1 MSGNVGLVTN
11 KGSWNALTN
20 APAISNSTQNNSAGD
35 YYTTSVAGTSSFT
48 SRGKG
53 QYFAVGDI
61 VVFNGAVWTKNDQ
74 FSAEAGFGTPSN
86 WKDAYD
92 NHITSGTF
100 ANNVI
105 TLTQRDGGSFTIDL
119 TGVGGSSVLY
129 RDSVT
134 VLASGGQNAFTLSA
148 SIDHEDKTQVF
159 IDGVYQQKTAYSV
172 SGTSLTFD
180 NNVVVP
186 QGSTVEIISFS
197 SVALTES
204 LANAKI
210 FVGDSNANAIAR
222 TVSGDATLANT
233 GALTLNASAKTT
245 LGLNNLDNT
254 SDANKPV
261 STATQTAL
269 DLKSNIASP
278 TFTGT
283 VGGITKAMV
292 GLSNVDNTTDASK
305 PVSTATQS
313 ALNLKA
319 NLAGPT
325 FTGNTSAAN
334 LTLSGYL
341 RGPASFVI
349 DPSAHGDDTGTVVI
363 AGNLQ
368 VDGTQT
374 TINSTTVS
382 IDDLNLTLAS
392 GASSSSAA
400 NGAGITIDGASAS
413 MLYTHA
419 TTNFIFNKP
428 IHIDSTL
435 LVQAD
440 NGGVQNATLELIGRQ
455 NSAFGGDSRAAK
467 SSIYSETSGAQ
478 YSANLVFKTNNSS
491 NSLTE
496 RLRLNYNGDAI
507 FSGDTEIIT
516 SSTPTLQLTQSGST
530 NYKGYIK
537 LAGNDLEIRGSS
549 GAMEFYNGS
558 VNGNSSA
565 LRLSISSGGITSLLT
580 NQAKTST
587 SNVEYALLGRTNE
600 STNYSALQLLQK
612 GGASNSV
619 RNWSLQ
625 TIEAGVANAGNIVL
639 QPYGGN
645 VGIGKSPSTFRLDL
659 ETTSGG
665 NGLKITRGTAD
676 FQVFQ
681 VANGAS
687 YVGTGNAD
695 TLHLITGGS
704 SKMSISSGGLVQ
716 VGDGTSQNT
725 FLTTKSVAGWY
736 SGIKLTRGLGD
747 GSSTANNNF
756 GMLVTDNGWEVAT
769 FTSPSN
775 NATGRSAK
783 LVISST
789 GYTTFSN
796 DIDTPTV
803 RQGGEIMIS
812 RGSNIVRVG
821 SGDGSDSLAFYAGGA
836 QRMSISSNGET
847 TISTTASNAQTA
859 LTLSTASSA
868 ASLNFSNTGT
878 SPSNWY
884 IQSGGGIT
892 GALRFY
898 SNVSGST
905 GYRMSISSQGV
916 VAVGTTPITDL
927 YGATGSNPFQTLQV
941 GGKAVIGSYKSA
953 SGAESMF
960 ANNIYVGSTHGT
972 FQAVDATKNG
982 SGVFCYSD
990 RIDFKHA
997 GTAANGSQSVNTRA
1011 RVRQDGGITT
1021 FKKPLQIIGTGNND
1035 EFILVAA
1042 GNVGT
1047 FTQLLVTIPAMN
1059 NPSGSNGYGGYT
1071 CEIYIAGY
1079 YTKYAHI
1086 MFGGYVNNGNYQ
1098 SEATILRSSGS
1109 FSASS
1114 ANYQI
1119 QGMQFTV
1126 TFPSTIH
1133 PVGRVIF
1140 NKSGNGNT
1148 YPVDS
1153 ITATFS

>member
-1 MSGNVGLVTN
+1 MSGNVGLGTN

-61 VVFNGAVWTKNDQ
+61 VVYNGAVWTKNNQ

-105 TLTQRDGGSFTIDL
+105 TLNQRDGGSFTIDL
-119 TGVGGSSVLY
+119 IGVGGSSVLY

-134 VLASGGQNAFTLSA
+134 VSASSGQNAFTLSA

-159 IDGVYQQKTAYSV
+159 IDGVYQQKTGYSV

-233 GALTLNASAKTT
+233 GALTLNTVPIAKGGTGATSASAAKTA
-245 LGLNNLDNT
+245 LSLNNVDNT
-254 SDANKPV
+254 SDASKPV

-292 GLSNVDNTTDASK
+292 GLSNVDNTTDAGK

-313 ALNLKA
+313 ALDLKA

-334 LTLSGYL
+334 LTLTGYL
-341 RGPASFVI
+341 NAPASFTI
-349 DPSAHGDDTGTVVI
+349 DPATHGDITGTVVI

-558 VNGNSSA
+558 VDGNSSA
-565 LRLSISSGGITSLLT
+565 LTMSISSTGLATFQSSVQEKIKLIASSNEYSSLSFANNSGTTQWEISKNNTHDLYFYKGGYKMMLKADGKLGIGTASPVKTLDVQGQLAISNSSSSYWYLDRNDSSGNFDVINDSNQVKLSISSGGEAIFTGTIKQSAATSLLT
-580 NQAKTST
+580 LND
-587 SNVEYALLGRTNE
+587 SNSDSSG
-600 STNYSALQLLQK
+600 STNIFQMTDYENNVLFKIAQIN
-612 GGASNSV
+612 GG
-619 RNWSLQ
+619 L
-625 TIEAGVANAGNIVL
+625 NAEINQVVNGNL
-639 QPYGGN
+639 DFKTN
-645 VGIGKSPSTFRLDL
+645 NTSRL
-659 ETTSGG
+659 T
-665 NGLKITRGTAD
+665 
-676 FQVFQ
+676 
-681 VANGAS
+681 
-687 YVGTGNAD
+687 
-695 TLHLITGGS
+695 
-704 SKMSISSGGLVQ
+704 ISSGGDVQ
-716 VGDGTSQNT
+716 AKGTNLGVTQSDGDYLAKLYQSSADGFLSLYTGESTPVERVRLSSYSDSWIVPALATGKVGIGRTNPS
-725 FLTTKSVAGWY
+725 S
-736 SGIKLTRGLGD
+736 KLHLD
-747 GSSTANNNF
+747 GSNYNTASETQFTITDHGNNYNSGDTSCRIVMESRYWSGDDNVSTRSAITNIK
-756 GMLVTDNGWEVAT
+756 DNG
-769 FTSPSN
+769 
-775 NATGRSAK
+775 
-783 LVISST
+783 
-789 GYTTFSN
+789 
-796 DIDTPTV
+796 
-803 RQGGEIMIS
+803 
-812 RGSNIVRVG
+812 
-821 SGDGSDSLAFYAGGA
+821 
-836 QRMSISSNGET
+836 NG
-847 TISTTASNAQTA
+847 
-859 LTLSTASSA
+859 
-868 ASLNFSNTGT
+868 
-878 SPSNWY
+878 
-884 IQSGGGIT
+884 
-892 GALRFY
+892 
-898 SNVSGST
+898 
-905 GYRMSISSQGV
+905 
-916 VAVGTTPITDL
+916 
-927 YGATGSNPFQTLQV
+927 
-941 GGKAVIGSYKSA
+941 
-953 SGAESMF
+953 
-960 ANNIYVGSTHGT
+960 
-972 FQAVDATKNG
+972 
-982 SGVFCYSD
+982 
-990 RIDFKHA
+990 
-997 GTAANGSQSVNTRA
+997 
-1011 RVRQDGGITT
+1011 
-1021 FKKPLQIIGTGNND
+1021 
-1035 EFILVAA
+1035 
-1042 GNVGT
+1042 
-1047 FTQLLVTIPAMN
+1047 
-1059 NPSGSNGYGGYT
+1059 
-1071 CEIYIAGY
+1071 
-1079 YTKYAHI
+1079 
-1086 MFGGYVNNGNYQ
+1086 
-1098 SEATILRSSGS
+1098 SSGS
-1109 FSASS
+1109 AMAFHTTNQGAGAYSEKMRISSGGTVQIYGTASANSLNIDHDSGNNVTMAIPFLNTSQDFVIRNSSAGVNLDYAATSWVSASDENIKENITS
-1114 ANYQI
+1114 LDNVLDKIKNIRCVNYNLKDEEIYKKRLGFIAQDFQENFEEVTSINNNDVLGLRYTETIPILLKAI
-1119 QGMQFTV
+1119 QEQQ
-1126 TFPSTIH
+1126 TI
-1133 PVGRVIF
+1133 IEDL
-1140 NKSGNGNT
+1140 KSRIETLEG
-1148 YPVDS
+1148 
-1153 ITATFS
+1153 

>member
-1 MSGNVGLVTN
+1 MSGNVALVTN

-74 FSAEAGFGTPSN
+74 FSVESGFGTPSN

-105 TLTQRDGGSFTIDL
+105 TLNQRDGGSFTIDL

-134 VLASGGQNAFTLSA
+134 VSASSGQNAFTLSA
-148 SIDHEDKTQVF
+148 SIDSEDKTQVF
-159 IDGVYQQKTAYSV
+159 IDGVYQQKTGYSV

-233 GALTLNASAKTT
+233 GALTLNTSAKTT

-292 GLSNVDNTTDASK
+292 GLSNVDNTTDAGK

-313 ALNLKA
+313 ALDLKA

-334 LTLSGYL
+334 LTLTGYL
-341 RGPASFVI
+341 NAPASFTI
-349 DPSAHGDDTGTVVI
+349 DPATHGDITGTVVI

-558 VNGNSSA
+558 VDGNSSA
-565 LRLSISSGGITSLLT
+565 LTMSISSTGLATFQSSVQEKIKLIASSNEYSSLSFANNSGTTQWEISKNNTHDLYFYKGGYKMMLKADGKLGIGTASPDYQLDIENSSHAVLRLHAGTNSSASLRLKNDAIDWDVNCQT
-580 NQAKTST
+580 NDTFAIYSHT
-587 SNVEYALLGRTNE
+587 SNT
-600 STNYSALQLLQK
+600 
-612 GGASNSV
+612 
-619 RNWSLQ
+619 
-625 TIEAGVANAGNIVL
+625 
-639 QPYGGN
+639 QPFSILPNGN
-645 VGIGKSPSTFRLDL
+645 VGIGSTSPASKLTVVGGTSTFVYDN
-659 ETTSGG
+659 SPQ
-665 NGLKITRGTAD
+665 GTASSVYRD
-676 FQVFQ
+676 AVFGSTQ
-681 VANGAS
+681 TVNTGITIF
-687 YVGTGNAD
+687 GTGQTGIAFGDAASHIRGQVRYQHSSD
-695 TLHLITGGS
+695 TLELGA
-704 SKMSISSGGLVQ
+704 
-716 VGDGTSQNT
+716 
-725 FLTTKSVAGWY
+725 AGNINL
-736 SGIKLTRGLGD
+736 S
-747 GSSTANNNF
+747 
-756 GMLVTDNGWEVAT
+756 
-769 FTSPSN
+769 
-775 NATGRSAK
+775 
-783 LVISST
+783 ISST
-789 GYTTFSN
+789 GAATFSN
-796 DIDTPTV
+796 YIDTPEV
-803 RQGGEIMIS
+803 RQGGEFMIGRS
-812 RGSNIVRVG
+812 SNVIRMG
-821 SGDGSDSLAFYAGGA
+821 SGDSSDSLAFYAGA
-836 QRMSISSNGET
+836 SQRLSITSGGDLGTRGYTASGSVSGTTYSTLNTEIIHSNGSGMKYLGKLIIRDGSRYLDIAINT
-847 TISTTASNAQTA
+847 TSNNIMYYFMVKGY
-859 LTLSTASSA
+859 LY
-868 ASLNFSNTGT
+868 NRGM
-878 SPSNWY
+878 Y
-884 IQSGGGIT
+884 VGIT
-892 GALRFY
+892 SGYTY
-898 SNVSGST
+898 S
-905 GYRMSISSQGV
+905 
-916 VAVGTTPITDL
+916 GTIININNGTI
-927 YGATGSNPFQTLQV
+927 LQV
-941 GGKAVIGSYKSA
+941 GGATKSIISYRGTNSTA
-953 SGAESMF
+953 GNYTGHLCLRFDSGANGYSEGVLEL
-960 ANNIYVGSTHGT
+960 YVGTHSSTYQNA
-972 FQAVDATKNG
+972 FQIHRYAQN
-982 SGVFCYSD
+982 
-990 RIDFKHA
+990 
-997 GTAANGSQSVNTRA
+997 NTS
-1011 RVRQDGGITT
+1011 
-1021 FKKPLQIIGTGNND
+1021 
-1035 EFILVAA
+1035 
-1042 GNVGT
+1042 
-1047 FTQLLVTIPAMN
+1047 
-1059 NPSGSNGYGGYT
+1059 NPWF
-1071 CEIYIAGY
+1071 A
-1079 YTKYAHI
+1079 
-1086 MFGGYVNNGNYQ
+1086 Q
-1098 SEATILRSSGS
+1098 
-1109 FSASS
+1109 
-1114 ANYQI
+1114 
-1119 QGMQFTV
+1119 
-1126 TFPSTIH
+1126 
-1133 PVGRVIF
+1133 
-1140 NKSGNGNT
+1140 
-1148 YPVDS
+1148 
-1153 ITATFS
+1153 

>member
-1 MSGNVGLVTN
+1 MSGNVGLGTN

-100 ANNVI
+100 ANNII
-105 TLTQRDGGSFTIDL
+105 TLNQRDGGSFTIDL

-134 VLASGGQNAFTLSA
+134 VSASSGQNAFTLSA

-180 NNVVVP
+180 NSVVVP

-210 FVGDSNANAIAR
+210 FVGDANANAIAR

-292 GLSNVDNTTDASK
+292 GLSNVDNTTDAGK

-313 ALNLKA
+313 ALDLKA

-349 DPSAHGDDTGTVVI
+349 DPSAHGDITGTVVI

-413 MLYTHA
+413 LSYISSVDSFKFNKNLGINTNASYPLHVSGNIIAVEDSAPALRLIGGTTSFDLKSDGGVFKVRDVSGGNELYHIAAGGSGYHDFYINDSFKMRLNSSGNLGIGTTSPSSKLHIR
-419 TTNFIFNKP
+419 TSTNFNYEFEEVSSKLRLSALNDARSANVPLQFAASEFNFITGEATFSNKLSVSQSGADM
-428 IHIDSTL
+428 IDLTRSSVGTYRLAISSSDAFSVFDVGANADRFVISSGGAATFSGNVNVGSTL
-435 LVQAD
+435 SVQAYSSL
-440 NGGVQNATLELIGRQ
+440 ATLELIGRTG
-455 NSAFGGDSRAAK
+455 SGFGGGLLAK

-565 LRLSISSGGITSLLT
+565 LRLSISSAGLATFQSSTQGKIKLIASSNEYLSLEFANSSGTTQWEISKNNTHDL
-580 NQAKTST
+580 
-587 SNVEYALLGRTNE
+587 YF
-600 STNYSALQLLQK
+600 YK
-612 GGASNSV
+612 GGYRMMLKA
-619 RNWSLQ
+619 
-625 TIEAGVANAGNIVL
+625 
-639 QPYGGN
+639 GGN
-645 VGIGKSPSTFRLDL
+645 VGIGETNPVNKLEVNGLFAAPLTSGSAQNGIARFSQTSGDGVLDIGFGDPYTWLQSRNSSTYATSYNLALNPNGGKVGIGTTAPDKTL
-659 ETTSGG
+659 TVGSTSQATTGIDIYTSGG
-665 NGLKITRGTAD
+665 KIWEAEQYYSNEGYQGMYYAGTRTIQFRANNVSYFNGGNVGIGTTSPTRNLDVNGEIT
-676 FQVFQ
+676 
-681 VANGAS
+681 
-687 YVGTGNAD
+687 
-695 TLHLITGGS
+695 H
-704 SKMSISSGGLVQ
+704 GGLV
-716 VGDGTSQNT
+716 
-725 FLTTKSVAGWY
+725 
-736 SGIKLTRGLGD
+736 
-747 GSSTANNNF
+747 
-756 GMLVTDNGWEVAT
+756 M
-769 FTSPSN
+769 
-775 NATGRSAK
+775 
-783 LVISST
+783 
-789 GYTTFSN
+789 
-796 DIDTPTV
+796 
-803 RQGGEIMIS
+803 
-812 RGSNIVRVG
+812 
-821 SGDGSDSLAFYAGGA
+821 
-836 QRMSISSNGET
+836 
-847 TISTTASNAQTA
+847 
-859 LTLSTASSA
+859 
-868 ASLNFSNTGT
+868 
-878 SPSNWY
+878 
-884 IQSGGGIT
+884 
-892 GALRFY
+892 
-898 SNVSGST
+898 
-905 GYRMSISSQGV
+905 
-916 VAVGTTPITDL
+916 
-927 YGATGSNPFQTLQV
+927 
-941 GGKAVIGSYKSA
+941 
-953 SGAESMF
+953 
-960 ANNIYVGSTHGT
+960 
-972 FQAVDATKNG
+972 
-982 SGVFCYSD
+982 
-990 RIDFKHA
+990 
-997 GTAANGSQSVNTRA
+997 
-1011 RVRQDGGITT
+1011 
-1021 FKKPLQIIGTGNND
+1021 
-1035 EFILVAA
+1035 
-1042 GNVGT
+1042 
-1047 FTQLLVTIPAMN
+1047 
-1059 NPSGSNGYGGYT
+1059 
-1071 CEIYIAGY
+1071 
-1079 YTKYAHI
+1079 
-1086 MFGGYVNNGNYQ
+1086 
-1098 SEATILRSSGS
+1098 
-1109 FSASS
+1109 
-1114 ANYQI
+1114 
-1119 QGMQFTV
+1119 
-1126 TFPSTIH
+1126 
-1133 PVGRVIF
+1133 
-1140 NKSGNGNT
+1140 KSGNGIHLDRSLVYSRTINIVAHNWVDTGIYSNSGSHQLGESGTYAVQIYSNSHGGEPYWYAARWSGIMSWYQGSVNQNSAFPIPLTTSAHSTNGRTLELRIQNT
-1148 YPVDS
+1148 LSSGPGTPVNNARLEVKS
-1153 ITATFS
+1153 NAYGTNSVVLQFTFRRLI

>member
-1 MSGNVGLVTN
+1 MSGNVGLGTN

-74 FSAEAGFGTPSN
+74 FSVESGFGTPSN

-100 ANNVI
+100 ANNII
-105 TLTQRDGGSFTIDL
+105 TLNQRDGGSFTIDL
-119 TGVGGSSVLY
+119 IGVGGSSVLY

-134 VLASGGQNAFTLSA
+134 VSASNGQNAFTLSA
-148 SIDHEDKTQVF
+148 SIDSEDKTQVF

-180 NNVVVP
+180 NSVVVP

-233 GALTLNASAKTT
+233 GALTLNTSAKTT

-292 GLSNVDNTTDASK
+292 GLSNVDNTTDAGK

-313 ALNLKA
+313 ALDLKA

-334 LTLSGYL
+334 LTLTGYL
-341 RGPASFVI
+341 NAPASFTI
-349 DPSAHGDDTGTVVI
+349 DPSTHGDITGTVVI

-558 VNGNSSA
+558 VDGNSSA
-565 LRLSISSGGITSLLT
+565 LTMSISSTGLATFQSSVQEKIKLIASSNEYSSLSFANNSGTTQWEISKNNTHDLYFYKGGYKMMLKADGKLGIGTASPDYQLDIENSSHAVLRLHAGTNSSASLRLKNDAIDWDVNCQT
-580 NQAKTST
+580 NDTFAIYSHT
-587 SNVEYALLGRTNE
+587 SNT
-600 STNYSALQLLQK
+600 
-612 GGASNSV
+612 
-619 RNWSLQ
+619 
-625 TIEAGVANAGNIVL
+625 
-639 QPYGGN
+639 QPFSILPNGN
-645 VGIGKSPSTFRLDL
+645 VGIGSTSPASKLTVVGGTSTFVYDN
-659 ETTSGG
+659 SPQ
-665 NGLKITRGTAD
+665 GTASSVYRD
-676 FQVFQ
+676 AVFGSTQ
-681 VANGAS
+681 TVNTGITIF
-687 YVGTGNAD
+687 GTGQTGIAFGDAASHIRGQVRYQHSSD
-695 TLHLITGGS
+695 TLELGA
-704 SKMSISSGGLVQ
+704 
-716 VGDGTSQNT
+716 
-725 FLTTKSVAGWY
+725 AGNINL
-736 SGIKLTRGLGD
+736 S
-747 GSSTANNNF
+747 
-756 GMLVTDNGWEVAT
+756 
-769 FTSPSN
+769 
-775 NATGRSAK
+775 
-783 LVISST
+783 ISST
-789 GYTTFSN
+789 GAATFSN
-796 DIDTPTV
+796 YIDTPEV
-803 RQGGEIMIS
+803 RQGGEFMIGRS
-812 RGSNIVRVG
+812 SNVIRMG
-821 SGDGSDSLAFYAGGA
+821 SGDSSDSLAFYAGA
-836 QRMSISSNGET
+836 SQRLSITSGGDLGTRGYTASGSVSGTTYSTLNTEIIHSNGSGMKYLGKLIIRDGSRYLDIAINT
-847 TISTTASNAQTA
+847 TSNNIMYYFMVKGY
-859 LTLSTASSA
+859 LY
-868 ASLNFSNTGT
+868 NRGM
-878 SPSNWY
+878 Y
-884 IQSGGGIT
+884 VGIT
-892 GALRFY
+892 SGYTY
-898 SNVSGST
+898 S
-905 GYRMSISSQGV
+905 
-916 VAVGTTPITDL
+916 GTIININNGTI
-927 YGATGSNPFQTLQV
+927 LQV
-941 GGKAVIGSYKSA
+941 GGATKSIISYRGTNSTA
-953 SGAESMF
+953 GNYTGHLCLRFDSGANGYSEGVLEL
-960 ANNIYVGSTHGT
+960 YVGTHSSTYQNA
-972 FQAVDATKNG
+972 FQIHRYAQN
-982 SGVFCYSD
+982 
-990 RIDFKHA
+990 
-997 GTAANGSQSVNTRA
+997 NTS
-1011 RVRQDGGITT
+1011 
-1021 FKKPLQIIGTGNND
+1021 
-1035 EFILVAA
+1035 
-1042 GNVGT
+1042 
-1047 FTQLLVTIPAMN
+1047 
-1059 NPSGSNGYGGYT
+1059 NPWF
-1071 CEIYIAGY
+1071 A
-1079 YTKYAHI
+1079 
-1086 MFGGYVNNGNYQ
+1086 Q
-1098 SEATILRSSGS
+1098 
-1109 FSASS
+1109 
-1114 ANYQI
+1114 
-1119 QGMQFTV
+1119 
-1126 TFPSTIH
+1126 
-1133 PVGRVIF
+1133 
-1140 NKSGNGNT
+1140 
-1148 YPVDS
+1148 
-1153 ITATFS
+1153 